1 MKKDELEK
9 LCEDLR
15 QQLRESRDRISKL
28 HEQIESERENFR
40 KSLDEVRE
48 SFEEKQYQEWLKQ
61 NGKFVERYFGEL
73 VNKHLSISTSC
84 DYGGEI
90 ETVLCYDETIVSTS
104 SDTVINHHNPFDE

>member
-15 QQLRESRDRISKL
+15 QQLRESRDQISKL
-28 HEQIESERENFR
+28 HGQIKSERVNFH

-48 SFEEKQYQEWLKQ
+48 SFEEKEYQEWLKQ
-61 NGKFVERYFGEL
+61 NGKFVERYFEEL
-73 VNKHLSISTSC
+73 VNKHLSVSISC

-90 ETVLCYDETIVSTS
+90 ETVLCYDETIVSS
-104 SDTVINHHNPFDE
+104 RSNTVINHHNPLDE